1 MAHPSFPWQDEAL
14 SVCLHKPQVYID
26 LSGWSPR
33 YFPPQ
38 LIQYANTLLKHKVL
52 FGSDYPLILPDR
64 WLADFEQ
71 IAIRPEVRPL
81 ILKENAIKLLG
92 LDASGQS

>member
-1 MAHPSFPWQDEAL
+1 MKIRRITPAIGAEVTNVHLGEASRNPEL
-14 SVCLHKPQVYID
+14 FAQIKS
-26 LSGWSPR
+26 
-33 YFPPQ
+33 
-38 LIQYANTLLKHKVL
+38 ALLKHKVL
-52 FGSDYPLILPDR
+52 FGSDYPLITPDR

-92 LDASGQS
+92 LDTSG